1 MTSRYAHKRL
11 ATLLTAVQSQ
21 ALARVIEWPQKVH
34 RPDESRERASAN
46 APKSEQKGTY
56 ESQ

>member
-21 ALARVIEWPQKVH
+21 APARVIEWPQKVH
-34 RPDESRERASAN
+34 RLEASRERSSAV
-46 APKSEQKGTY
+46 AKLTQKKDY
-56 ESQ
+56 ARK

>member
-21 ALARVIEWPQKVH
+21 APTRVIEWPQKTH
-34 RPDESRERASAN
+34 RPEEPRERASAAAKPAQEKN
-46 APKSEQKGTY
+46 YARK
-56 ESQ
+56 

>member
-21 ALARVIEWPQKVH
+21 APARVIEWPQKTH
-34 RPDESRERASAN
+34 RPEEPRARASSAT
-46 APKSEQKGTY
+46 KSTQEKNHARK
-56 ESQ
+56 